1 MKRIPIIDFVRFGSI
16 LIVIAGHFFP
26 RWFIQ
31 TIKSTTIN
39 HSILNFL
46 NNGVYGVIYFFVV
59 SGFLITQ
66 ILTENSRDFSN
77 VDLRSF
83 YVKRAARILPLL
95 SAVVFISYFLSQSQ
109 TLLDSRI
116 QQYHVWDNASGFG
129 WLFWFSIVTFNFNW
143 YLIAHYAGVG
153 FQWRIFW
160 SLAVE
165 EQFYFCYPF
174 IIKSLRCRKNVFS
187 FLTIVVLFALIFRY
201 GAFLY
206 NNGTLMQL
214 GSFSAFD
221 QIAIGGILFLF
232 NEKFGYWFKARQK
245 ISLGIIMIGIASCC
259 YLSCTTSV
267 FNEKQLI
274 YVPTLLATSCAL
286 VILGGLHVPAL
297 FSRVAQILS
306 WPGKLSYGSYLWH
319 TTIIFLLMPALFLLG
334 GVWGSIFLIS
344 ATTFF
349 AFLSYK
355 YFEVPINHWIR
366 SRFNLKPSSS
376 E

>member
-1 MKRIPIIDFVRFGSI
+1 
-16 LIVIAGHFFP
+16 
-26 RWFIQ
+26 
-31 TIKSTTIN
+31 
-39 HSILNFL
+39 
-46 NNGVYGVIYFFVV
+46 
-59 SGFLITQ
+59 
-66 ILTENSRDFSN
+66 
-77 VDLRSF
+77 
-83 YVKRAARILPLL
+83 
-95 SAVVFISYFLSQSQ
+95 
-109 TLLDSRI
+109 
-116 QQYHVWDNASGFG
+116 
-129 WLFWFSIVTFNFNW
+129 
-143 YLIAHYAGVG
+143 
-153 FQWRIFW
+153 
-160 SLAVE
+160 
-165 EQFYFCYPF
+165 
-174 IIKSLRCRKNVFS
+174 
-187 FLTIVVLFALIFRY
+187 
-201 GAFLY
+201 
-206 NNGTLMQL
+206 
-214 GSFSAFD
+214 
-221 QIAIGGILFLF
+221 
-232 NEKFGYWFKARQK
+232 
-245 ISLGIIMIGIASCC
+245 
-259 YLSCTTSV
+259 V